1 MASLTR
7 LTNLLRHYRSFW
19 VTVPYDPDDTATV
32 EYRTADGIYYRTN
45 DGVYCSTG
53 A

>member
-1 MASLTR
+1 MAALTR
-7 LTNLLRHYRSFW
+7 LTALLRSCRSW
-19 VTVPYDPDDTATV
+19 LASTPYAPNKSAMV

-45 DGVYCSTG
+45 DGVYYGTG